1 MSQTKIETPQS
12 RSCRGARGG
21 LSAFERRRSPA
32 PAGMPRQSLGAYP
45 QRSPRSQARA
55 NAAERRRGAEAGAGS
70 SDAVAGSSAVCPGA
84 SYRRGAD

>member
-55 NAAERRRGAEAGAGS
+55 T
-70 SDAVAGSSAVCPGA
+70 DAVINAYA
-84 SYRRGAD
+84 RGVATTRAARV